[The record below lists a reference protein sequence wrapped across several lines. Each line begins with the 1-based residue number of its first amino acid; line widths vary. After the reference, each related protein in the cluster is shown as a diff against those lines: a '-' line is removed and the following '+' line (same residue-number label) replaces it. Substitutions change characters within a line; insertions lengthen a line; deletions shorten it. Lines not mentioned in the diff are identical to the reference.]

1 MPTDFQN
8 GHLGFEVRLDNSE
21 KKVKS
26 FKNVKKLSL
35 LIAFLIVSNF
45 QNWRVFLE
53 EVILR
58 KKSIFELMAVK
69 WSFNSFSCYFVIKC
83 FFPSNK

>member
-8 GHLGFEVRLDNSE
+8 GHLGFEVQLDNSE

-26 FKNVKKLSL
+26 FKNVKKTRSFNS
-35 LIAFLIVSNF
+35 FLNRGQFSKLAGV
-45 QNWRVFLE
+45 LE

-58 KKSIFELMAVK
+58 KKSIL
-69 WSFNSFSCYFVIKC
+69 N
-83 FFPSNK
+83 

>member
-35 LIAFLIVSNF
+35 LIAFLNRGQFSKLAGV
-45 QNWRVFLE
+45 LE
-53 EVILR
+53 DVILR
-58 KKSIFELMAVK
+58 KKSIL
-69 WSFNSFSCYFVIKC
+69 N
-83 FFPSNK
+83 

>member
-26 FKNVKKLSL
+26 FLRNAKKT
-35 LIAFLIVSNF
+35 
-45 QNWRVFLE
+45 Q
-53 EVILR
+53 
-58 KKSIFELMAVK
+58 
-69 WSFNSFSCYFVIKC
+69 SFNSFFDRG
-83 FFPSNK
+83 